1 MESSAGC
8 RSAIQQLKSVG
19 RRSTRL
25 VAVVGAAGAGCCV
38 ASAAM
43 RLVAA
48 AIASRVDVWPA
59 AGRALAARAVL
70 SGL

>member
-1 MESSAGC
+1 MDSSAGC
-8 RSAIQQLKSVG
+8 RSAIQGLRCAG
-19 RRSTRL
+19 RKGTRL
-25 VAVVGAAGAGCCV
+25 VAAVGAAGAGCCV

-48 AIASRVDVWPA
+48 AMASRVDVWPA